1 MKGKENL
8 RTNPREGVIM
18 GKNFIRTEYLKR
30 VGELIEK
37 LEAENISFEVY
48 NHTSGNGFIIVFPS
62 EAARRGDVILH
73 DYSYGHEDGFFEGYE
88 AMSKVEGDVCI
99 FDNDDEL
106 VEWAK
111 QAGF

>member
-1 MKGKENL
+1 
-8 RTNPREGVIM
+8 M
-18 GKNFIRTEYLKR
+18 GKDFIRTEYIKR

-48 NHTSGNGFIIVFPS
+48 GFPFSNGFIIMFPS

-73 DYSYGHEDGFFEGYE
+73 DYSHGHEEGLFEGYE
-88 AMSKVEGDVCI
+88 AMSKVEGGVCV